1 MTVRYLAE
9 ELYRW
14 TREVEDL
21 EKTLAALEP
30 GSRPGGAGPV
40 GDGAPPGQTATGPF
54 PGRPDVQKG
63 PDQDII
69 FAVTPPGIPPTLG
82 SESDLTCTPI
92 KLSRKSF
99 DTELSHKT

>member
-30 GSRPGGAGPV
+30 IGALEERNRLE
-40 GDGAPPGQTATGPF
+40 AALRQAKQQQAHF
-54 PGRPDVQKG
+54 R
-63 PDQDII
+63 
-69 FAVTPPGIPPTLG
+69 AV
-82 SESDLTCTPI
+82 LTSKKDRTRI
-92 KLSRKSF
+92 
-99 DTELSHKT
+99 